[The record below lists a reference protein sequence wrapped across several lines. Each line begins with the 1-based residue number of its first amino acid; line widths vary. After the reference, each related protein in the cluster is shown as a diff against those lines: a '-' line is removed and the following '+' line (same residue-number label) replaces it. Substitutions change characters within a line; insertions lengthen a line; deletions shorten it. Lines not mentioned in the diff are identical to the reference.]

1 MEIGPQLST
10 LIDNRRD
17 GSIVDALHKARSI
30 NRHNDIFSKVL
41 TLQQINQCCTKMISV
56 YNRKRIINMH
66 FVQGYGYKKI
76 RKCLNH
82 QIDVKTIRRYCNDY
96 AEALEK
102 GGKEAADHYLYKEV
116 KYTAISRLR
125 TKLTPEIRTLIEECV
140 NANLAKQEKLMGKQI
155 MRKTDIFELLR
166 NQGFTDISYQSVCK
180 YAMS

>member
-102 GGKEAADHYLYKEV
+102 GGKEAA
-116 KYTAISRLR
+116 R
-125 TKLTPEIRTLIEECV
+125 P
-140 NANLAKQEKLMGKQI
+140 
-155 MRKTDIFELLR
+155 LL
-166 NQGFTDISYQSVCK
+166 V
-180 YAMS
+180 